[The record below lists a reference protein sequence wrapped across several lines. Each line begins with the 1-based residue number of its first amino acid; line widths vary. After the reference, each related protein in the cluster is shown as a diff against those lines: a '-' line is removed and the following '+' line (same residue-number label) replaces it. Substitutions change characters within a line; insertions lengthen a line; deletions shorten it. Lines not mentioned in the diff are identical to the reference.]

1 MDNVLERLQI
11 DLQQKY
17 DEAVIEVVGR
27 LYGKKPDIYLIDILK
42 EMHPKEKRFDE
53 VKALIRKGVDIFTAL
68 HQKQLINKQTYEYL
82 SSAKRIRNLKEFVKV
97 YRDSTKEIKEV
108 IASLKKQLV
117 SPAFSFLM
125 HYAVF
130 YTMLY
135 KILPAFS
142 IDKKTLSFLPSYFPF
157 LIYASKNPWVFY
169 LYAGITLGIILIL
182 YFTQDKY
189 NPAYKMAE
197 KMKLYLYLYQSTKAG
212 KKVEEAVKSYKGKAV
227 DVDKFN
233 SLMAKGKSLADSLLL
248 SMKYSVSPI
257 EKTLLISALEGDE
270 KEVSR
275 NIEDLYK
282 EMLDMTKQIISK
294 IGNML
299 SFIAMLIV
307 AGILMFFYGGFYLPL
322 IEAIRSSMG

>member
-1 MDNVLERLQI
+1 MLENLQI

-17 DEAVIEVVGR
+17 DEAVIEVIGR
-27 LYGKKPDIYLIDILK
+27 LYGKKSDIYLIDILK
-42 EMHPKEKRFDE
+42 EMYPKEKRFDE
-53 VKALIRKGVDIFTAL
+53 VKALIRKGADIFTAL
-68 HQKQLINKQTYEYL
+68 YQKKLIEKQTYEYL
-82 SSAKRIRNLKEFVKV
+82 SSAKIRNLKEFVRV

-108 IASLKKQLV
+108 VMSLKKQLI
-117 SPAFSFLM
+117 SPAFAFLM

-142 IDKKTLSFLPSYFPF
+142 IGKKTLMFLPSYFPF
-157 LIYASKNPWVFY
+157 LIYVSKNPWVFY
-169 LYAGITLGIILIL
+169 LYVAITLGIILIL

-189 NPAYKMAE
+189 NPAYKMTE

-212 KKVEEAVKSYKGKAV
+212 KKVEEAVKTYKGKAV
-227 DVDKFN
+227 DVNKFN

-282 EMLDMTKQIISK
+282 EMLDITKQIISK
-294 IGNML
+294 IGHVL
-299 SFIAMLIV
+299 SLVAMLIV

-322 IEAIRSSMG
+322 IEAIRNSI